1 MPSSRSR
8 PARQRSLRD
17 HNLGLAL
24 RLIADSPDPIS
35 RAQIALTTGVTRA
48 TASALAEELLAG
60 GLLVEQPL
68 PPTSRSGRPAS
79 GLQLA
84 PGGPG
89 GLGIEI
95 NVDYVATTVVDLTG
109 RVVHHE
115 VRAGDQR
122 EASPEAV
129 LKAAARAGADAAKD
143 SGVQIAG
150 VAVAVPGLV
159 SDGRVLLAPNL
170 DWHDVDVLSAL
181 RRHRPIGTLPTWVG
195 NEASYAALGEVS
207 ATSRTFV
214 HVSGEIGIGSGI
226 VVDGDLY
233 RGRHGWAGE
242 LGHLPVDP
250 SGPRCHC
257 GAHGCLEVYAG
268 QEALLRTAGHAASG
282 IDDLVALATTADH
295 QVLDALRAA
304 ASALGQALSG
314 ALNLLDLD
322 EVVLG
327 GIYAPLAPWLV
338 PGITEELEHRVLWS
352 SLRPIVL
359 RASEHGSEAAVR
371 GAARSVVARL
381 LSEPEGWLVTRSL
394 QRNGSST
401 CR

>member
-1 MPSSRSR
+1 MPPSRSR
-8 PARQRSLRD
+8 PARQRSLRT

-35 RAQIALTTGVTRA
+35 RAQIAVSTGVTRA
-48 TASALAEELLAG
+48 TASALVEELLAG
-60 GLLVEQPL
+60 GLLVEEAL

-115 VRAGDQR
+115 VRSADQR
-122 EASPEAV
+122 GLAPEIV
-129 LKAAARAGADAAKD
+129 LKAAARAGAEAAK
-143 SGVQIAG
+143 GFQIAG

-170 DWHDVDVLSAL
+170 DWHDVDVLRGL
-181 RRHRPIGTLPTWVG
+181 RRQRRLASLPIAVG

-207 ATSRTFV
+207 ATSQTFV
-214 HVSGEIGIGSGI
+214 HVSGEIGIGAGI

-233 RGRHGWAGE
+233 RGRNGWAGE
-242 LGHLPVDP
+242 LGHLPVDL
-250 SGPRCHC
+250 SGPRCRC
-257 GAHGCLEVYAG
+257 GARGCLEVYAG
-268 QEALLRTAGHAASG
+268 QEALLRTAGRASCG
-282 IDDLVALATTADH
+282 IDELVALATQADP
-295 QVLDALRAA
+295 QVIDALRTAA
-304 ASALGQALSG
+304 AALGLALSG

-327 GIYAPLAPWLV
+327 GCYAPLARWLV
-338 PGITEELEHRVLWS
+338 PGIAQELESRVLWS
-352 SLRPIVL
+352 SLRPITL
-359 RASEHGSEAAVR
+359 RASDYGTEAAVR

-381 LSEPEGWLVTRSL
+381 LSDPEGWLVTRSL
-394 QRNGSST
+394 PRNT
-401 CR
+401 P